1 MAVKKMAN
9 SKGKNMDMT
18 GMSKVPN
25 PKPEKSVSAEPIS
38 TTTPMTK
45 VSMFKLSV
53 HHKSSLDPL
62 IQCYLYIMAQQRK
75 KMDLS
80 DLGGLVYSTGS
91 LPKSEELTSDPL
103 AHGEQN
109 LRVWLEKNHRGG
121 KIACV
126 IKGYVGS
133 DDELNELAKF
143 LKTKCGTGGS
153 AKDGEIVIQGDHREK
168 IVQLLLDKGY
178 PTKKAG
184 A

>member
-1 MAVKKMAN
+1 
-9 SKGKNMDMT
+9 
-18 GMSKVPN
+18 
-25 PKPEKSVSAEPIS
+25 
-38 TTTPMTK
+38 
-45 VSMFKLSV
+45 
-53 HHKSSLDPL
+53 
-62 IQCYLYIMAQQRK
+62 MAQQRK
-75 KMDLS
+75 KLDLS

-91 LPKSEELTSDPL
+91 LPKVEDENVEP
-103 AHGEQN
+103 

-126 IKGYVGS
+126 IKGFVGS
-133 DDELNELAKF
+133 DDELGELAKY

>member
-1 MAVKKMAN
+1 MN
-9 SKGKNMDMT
+9 
-18 GMSKVPN
+18 
-25 PKPEKSVSAEPIS
+25 
-38 TTTPMTK
+38 
-45 VSMFKLSV
+45 
-53 HHKSSLDPL
+53 
-62 IQCYLYIMAQQRK
+62 
-75 KMDLS
+75 LS

-91 LPKSEELTSDPL
+91 LPQAEEINSEPL
-103 AHGEQN
+103 SHSEQN

-126 IKGYVGS
+126 IKGFVGS
-133 DDELNELAKF
+133 DETLVELAKF

>member
-1 MAVKKMAN
+1 MN
-9 SKGKNMDMT
+9 
-18 GMSKVPN
+18 
-25 PKPEKSVSAEPIS
+25 
-38 TTTPMTK
+38 
-45 VSMFKLSV
+45 
-53 HHKSSLDPL
+53 
-62 IQCYLYIMAQQRK
+62 
-75 KMDLS
+75 LS

-91 LPKSEELTSDPL
+91 LPQMEDSNSEPL

-121 KIACV
+121 KVACV
-126 IKGYVGS
+126 VKGFVGS
-133 DDELNELAKF
+133 DDDLSELAKF